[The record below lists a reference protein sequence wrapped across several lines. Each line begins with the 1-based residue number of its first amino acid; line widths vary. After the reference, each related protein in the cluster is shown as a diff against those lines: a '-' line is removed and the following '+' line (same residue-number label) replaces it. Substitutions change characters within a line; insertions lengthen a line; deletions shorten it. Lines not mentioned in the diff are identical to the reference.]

1 MALTAV
7 VNDALIEGTIR
18 YLRKLEGRHGDL
30 GFAMLQRNA
39 GGNEGWELTI
49 AAPWLDR
56 VSKLTATGEIIRDLR
71 EELGA
76 DAPKFRG
83 ALVRGMHSP
92 VVRTLAPQFSVMQLG
107 TAYAIINSLELTYL
121 DIDEAVLL
129 LSRPELIDIPVAA

>member
-7 VNDALIEGTIR
+7 VNDVVIEGTIR
-18 YLRKLEGRHGDL
+18 YLRKLEARHGER

-39 GGNEGWELTI
+39 GTDEGWDLTI

-56 VSKLTATGEIIRDLR
+56 ISKLTATGEIIRDLR

-76 DAPKFRG
+76 GASMFRG
-83 ALVRGMHSP
+83 ALVRSMHSS
-92 VVRTLAPQFSVMQLG
+92 VVRTLAPRFSVKQIG
-107 TAYAIINSLELTYL
+107 TAYAIVNSLELTYL

-129 LSRPELIDIPVAA
+129 LSRPELIDVPVAA